1 MKVLCRQ
8 EAIVGE
14 GRRIDVEVDVD
25 VEVEV
30 VDEVKELR
38 EGRE

>member
-1 MKVLCRQ
+1 MKELCRQ

-14 GRRIDVEVDVD
+14 GRRMDGDVQ
-25 VEVEV
+25 VEV